1 MLDVPVG
8 TSQFAGSIE
17 ENANYSGNSII
28 IHPPIGTADEGT
40 IVKVKDVEAEFAK
53 LFVAVIPIGKAV
65 DVDTCLFVLF

>member
-1 MLDVPVG
+1 MHYLMFRWG

-40 IVKVKDVEAEFAK
+40 MVKVKDVEAELAK
-53 LFVAVIPIGKAV
+53 LFVAVISDWKGGG
-65 DVDTCLFVLF
+65 C